1 MSTITEPIMIKNI
14 GEKAKVRKTANTVL
28 DLAACPKYQKSTSKS
43 HLKPS
48 LKKGLSSGAKKSK
61 RALKNPPLAKKMAI
75 TISKNNEII
84 YW

>member
-1 MSTITEPIMIKNI
+1 MSTITEPILVKNI
-14 GEKAKVRKTANTVL
+14 GQKAKVRKTVNTIQ
-28 DLAACPKYQKSTSKS
+28 DLAASPKYHKSTSKS
-43 HLKPS
+43 HQKAS
-48 LKKGLSSGAKKSK
+48 LKKGLSSEAKKSK